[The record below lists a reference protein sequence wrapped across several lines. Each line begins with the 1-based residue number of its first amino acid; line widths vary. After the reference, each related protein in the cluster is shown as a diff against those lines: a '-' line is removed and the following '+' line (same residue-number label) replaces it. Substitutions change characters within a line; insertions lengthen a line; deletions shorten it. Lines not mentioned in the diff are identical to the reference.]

1 MKVLHKLLLLI
12 GLTLPV
18 GASAGIAAYQMNKIN
33 RGVPSDTYSEGDYIV
48 MENSDY
54 KFMLD
59 SYDLS
64 FTIQKGDKIW
74 NSGVID
80 VADEE
85 TLPMRKAF
93 LTNAVTINA
102 YNSTGGEASFSIFD
116 TNHKPTTTVTAA
128 ARNNKIVAKV
138 TVLDGRR
145 NEPNLKMSFNIN
157 YALINDGLE
166 ISITDIEEDEGN
178 KLTLSK
184 MAVYPGF
191 GMSYQLHDGYFLIPD
206 GSGALIDLST
216 KTHAQSGMA
225 LTTYGKDMGISS
237 SNRTYYSPEQ
247 LSMPMYAIGD
257 SDKTMMTT
265 VEEGREFS
273 ELNTELFTTVA
284 GVNDNYNITYFR
296 FNFKEI
302 TYQYMG
308 LSESSRK
315 PIPQPNR
322 NEFNPTIHYH
332 LYNEK
337 LEYYDVAKK
346 YQQYLLSNDMLNKEK
361 YGDTSLRLEF
371 LMSENKKA
379 LFGKQTIHM
388 TSADFI
394 KEKVGNLLEI
404 GSDISVSLKG
414 YTSGGFGGSY
424 PYSFSSTPSYK
435 SLGEYLQEHSVD
447 MNFNVDVVRSFS
459 DSHGS
464 KLAMNMSQKLI
475 STSDYVN
482 GTGDTFY
489 RVNPGES
496 ANLVKEYEKK
506 ITNNHGSGFDFTSLG
521 FDLFSSYYREENT
534 RTSSIGVY
542 QNALQD
548 VAIKKNMRKP
558 NLYMFPY
565 FNNYLDAP
573 TSNSGYV
580 LETES
585 VPFLAMVLSG
595 YKSFYSS
602 PINLNYLGE
611 KQLLQ
616 LIDYNVCPS
625 YLLTEKETTELIDS
639 PSSSYIY
646 SSLYS
651 VWEEDIINSY
661 HKVIEVLKQVEGC
674 CFVKRETISKQV
686 FKNTYDNGKCIVV
699 NYSNNPVTVDGREV
713 KALSSEVYSV

>member
-1 MKVLHKLLLLI
+1 MKVLHKLLLLV
-12 GLTLPV
+12 GLALPV
-18 GASAGIAAYQMNKIN
+18 GASAGIAAYEMKKSS
-33 RGVPSDTYSEGDYIV
+33 RSVPSDTYSEGDYIV

-54 KFMLD
+54 KFKLD

-80 VADEE
+80 EADEE

-116 TNHKPTTTVTAA
+116 TNHKPTTTVVATP
-128 ARNNKIVAKV
+128 RNNKIIAKV
-138 TVLDGRR
+138 SVLDGKRAD
-145 NEPNLKMSFNIN
+145 PNFKMSFNIN
-157 YALINDGLE
+157 YSLIDDGLE
-166 ISITDIEEDEGN
+166 ISVTDIVEDENN
-178 KLTLSK
+178 KLTLCK
-184 MAVYPGF
+184 MAIYPGF

-206 GSGALIDLST
+206 GSGAYIDLST
-216 KTHAQSGMA
+216 KTHAQSGMQ
-225 LTTYGKDMGISS
+225 LTTYGKDMGISA

-257 SDKTMMTT
+257 NDKASMTT
-265 VEEGREFS
+265 VEEGQEFS

-322 NEFNPTIHYH
+322 NEFTPRLHYH
-332 LYNEK
+332 LYDQK
-337 LEYYDVAKK
+337 LEYYDIAKK
-346 YQQYLLSNDMLNKEK
+346 YQEYLLANELLNKEK
-361 YGDTSLRLEF
+361 YADTSLRLEF
-371 LMSENKKA
+371 LMNENKKA

-388 TSADFI
+388 TSAGFI
-394 KEKVGNLLEI
+394 EEKVGKLLET
-404 GSDISVSLKG
+404 GNDLSVSLRG
-414 YTSGGFGGSY
+414 YTSTGFGGSY
-424 PYSFSSTPSYK
+424 PYTFASSPSYK
-435 SLGEYLQEHSVD
+435 SLGSYLQEHSVD
-447 MNFNVDVVRSFS
+447 FNFNVDVVRSFNNT
-459 DSHGS
+459 HGD

-475 STSDYVN
+475 NTTDYVN

-496 ANLVKEYEKK
+496 ASLVKEYEKK
-506 ITNNHGSGFDFTSLG
+506 ITANNGSGFDFTSLG
-521 FDLFSSYYREENT
+521 FDLFSTYYHEENT

-542 QNALQD
+542 QSALQD
-548 VAIKKNMRKP
+548 VSIKKNMRKP

-565 FNNYLDAP
+565 FNNYLDTP

-580 LETES
+580 LETDS
-585 VPFLAMVLSG
+585 VPFLQMVLSG

-602 PINLNYLGE
+602 PINLGIRPRPLRCGC
-611 KQLLQ
+611 LAAR
-616 LIDYNVCPS
+616 CPS
-625 YLLTEKETTELIDS
+625 A
-639 PSSSYIY
+639 PSHRGSI
-646 SSLYS
+646 
-651 VWEEDIINSY
+651 
-661 HKVIEVLKQVEGC
+661 GPA
-674 CFVKRETISKQV
+674 
-686 FKNTYDNGKCIVV
+686 G
-699 NYSNNPVTVDGREV
+699 
-713 KALSSEVYSV
+713 LSSGRAR